1 MAGQSSSEETSEKK
15 KVELRTAALTKRDE
29 MTSAVA
35 ERASRALCERLQD
48 VEPLQA
54 CSSIAGYAPIRNEID
69 AGRYLVGRKAA
80 GARLYFPRVSGED
93 TLEFIEVDSL
103 DELSE
108 GAFGVPEPSGEP
120 APIDAI
126 EVFFVPGAA
135 FDHQGRRLG
144 FGRGYYDRA
153 LSRALAAS
161 PARPD
166 SAQPASAQ
174 PDSAQQDS
182 QRQGPRRPLLVGI
195 CYDWQ
200 LIEGE
205 VPTEPHDI
213 SMDVIA
219 TNEEA
224 IWCSSRSPDID

>member
-1 MAGQSSSEETSEKK
+1 MAGQRPSEETSEKK
-15 KVELRTAALTKRDE
+15 KAELRTAALTKRDE

-35 ERASRALCERLQD
+35 EEASRALCERLQD

-126 EVFFVPGAA
+126 EVFLVPGAA

-153 LSRALAAS
+153 LGRALAAS
-161 PARPD
+161 
-166 SAQPASAQ
+166 QK
-174 PDSAQQDS
+174 SAQQDS
-182 QRQGPRRPLLVGI
+182 ERRDAQSQGPRRPLIVGI

-224 IWCSSRSPDID
+224 IWCSSRSPDIYK